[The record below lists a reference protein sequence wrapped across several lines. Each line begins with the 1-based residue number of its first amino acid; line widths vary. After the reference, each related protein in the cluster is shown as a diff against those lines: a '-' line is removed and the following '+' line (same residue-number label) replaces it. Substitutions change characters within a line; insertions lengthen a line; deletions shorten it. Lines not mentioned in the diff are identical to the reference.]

1 MNKFLLDCNLITR
14 KVTFDDVLQEKTISN
29 LDSSTDNTSSLL
41 DIQHTKQLSL
51 SCNYEKDSFNKDS
64 FALDKDSSNYS
75 AVHDNDIQTLNEL
88 SLNTSQDTTFD
99 HINTPSFD
107 RIININSSPG
117 SFFASRSGELG
128 SLEGS
133 KNSFER
139 VFFI

>member
-14 KVTFDDVLQEKTISN
+14 KVTFDDVLQEKTISI
-29 LDSSTDNTSSLL
+29 LDSNSDNNSLL
-41 DIQHTKQLSL
+41 DNISNTCSNNNDNNTCIKDTCIKDT
-51 SCNYEKDSFNKDS
+51 CNYDNVIIN
-64 FALDKDSSNYS
+64 DKDVY
-75 AVHDNDIQTLNEL
+75 EL

-99 HINTPSFD
+99 HLNTPSFD
-107 RIININSSPG
+107 RIININNSPG

-139 VFFI
+139 VFFKCLT